1 MRITHLGHSCLLVEI
16 DGARLLIDPG
26 TFSTGFAELAG
37 LDAVVITHQHA
48 DHVDVERLP
57 LVLEANDGAVLVAEP
72 ETAAELSSAG
82 IAAGPLHPGDSLL
95 VAGVTLRAAGGRH
108 AVIHPDVPRVG
119 NVAVLVGTSRADGGT
134 GLLLHPGDAYD
145 VVPADVDVLALPLSA
160 PWAKVS
166 ETIDYLRAV
175 RPAVAVPVH
184 DALLVPAARAI
195 YVGHCTRLAPQGT
208 VITDL
213 AGAGAVELIGARP
226 VSRTT
231 RR

>member
-1 MRITHLGHSCLLVEI
+1 MRLTHLGHACLLVEH

-26 TFSTGFAELAG
+26 GFSQGFEELTD
-37 LDAVVITHQHA
+37 LDAVLLTHQHA

-57 LVLEANDGAVLVAEP
+57 ALLEANEGAVLVAEP
-72 ETAAELSSAG
+72 ETAAELQKVGITAQALHAG
-82 IAAGPLHPGDSLL
+82 DQLELGGLPVRG
-95 VAGVTLRAAGGRH
+95 AGGRH

-119 NVAVLVGTSRADGGT
+119 NVGLLIGTSRADGGD

-145 VVPADVDVLALPLSA
+145 VVPGDVDVLALPLWA

-184 DALLVPAARAI
+184 DGPLQPAARAL
-195 YVGHCTRLAPQGT
+195 YLGHVARLAPAQTT
-208 VITDL
+208 VTDL
-213 AGAGAVELIGARP
+213 AGAGPTDVLP
-226 VSRTT
+226 
-231 RR
+231 